1 MALSSIDEM
10 FSSACTQ
17 VDRMIDRWM
26 FGLAGTLP
34 VPSKVRF
41 VNHSIVPVV
50 KIPMTATQYIKSF
63 QGHQFAVG
71 RSKK

>member
-1 MALSSIDEM
+1 MPVISIGEI
-10 FSSACTQ
+10 FSSACTE

-26 FGLAGTLP
+26 IGFAGTLP

-41 VNHSIVPVV
+41 INHSIAPVV
-50 KIPMTATQYIKSF
+50 NIPMTATRYIKSF

>member
-1 MALSSIDEM
+1 MALVPIGVI
-10 FSSACTQ
+10 FSSACSE

-26 FGLAGTLP
+26 IGLADFFS

-41 VNHSIVPVV
+41 INHSIAPVV
-50 KIPMTATQYIKSF
+50 NIPMTATRYIKSF

>member
-1 MALSSIDEM
+1 MALSLIDEI
-10 FSSACTQ
+10 FSSACTE

-26 FGLAGTLP
+26 IGFANTLP

-41 VNHSIVPVV
+41 INHSIAPVID
-50 KIPMTATQYIKSF
+50 IPMTAARYIKSF
-63 QGHQFAVG
+63 QGHQFAIG